1 MALKKNLTPGQA
13 LQKLKHFCAYQERC
27 HNEVREKFYDLGV
40 WKKDHDEIIATL
52 IEEKYLDEERF
63 AIAFAGG
70 KFRIK
75 KWGRQK
81 IRHALRQK
89 QVSEYSIRRALG
101 EIDEEAYENMA
112 FELLADKYADLK
124 QEQYLV
130 RKKKSMDYMVAR
142 GYEYD
147 LLSRLMSRITGKQT

>member
-27 HNEVREKFYDLGV
+27 HNEVSEKLYDLGV

-89 QVSEYSIRRALG
+89 QVSEYSVRRALG

-142 GYEYD
+142 GYEYE